1 MRHIFQSRHLSHY
14 VTSGARGWVA
24 EKLDGSNV
32 AVTSAGVIASRR
44 NILLARPTPGDLD
57 KTKFSGVKLHSV
69 ADMFPKLKRLKRSLE
84 EQYFPGLNV
93 EVILYGELVQKGT
106 ATSVS
111 DIYQYRVR
119 GYQEGGYYVFG
130 GGVAFG
136 ECLTRQQTEEAA
148 EHLKL
153 KGFSVLV
160 EENAN
165 SSRCHLV
172 LLMNDTLKGLLMEHD
187 IDCLIHHEQLS
198 LLEILSHF
206 CQKLTSNCM
215 EGIVVN
221 FGTEIFKWKG
231 LDESYPDMFMSEIE
245 NLEMESLKSIHEP
258 IVTVAK
264 AARGHWASLK
274 QERATLFRLEKAYKS
289 ALSKM
294 KSLDDRR
301 NDAAG
306 GVLDTE
312 EITKFQD
319 ALEQEMIKDSHCDT
333 DYQERLHAFISSKLK
348 SI

>member
-1 MRHIFQSRHLSHY
+1 MRHIFQSQHLSHY
-14 VTSGARGWVA
+14 VTSGARGWVS

-44 NILLARPTPGDLD
+44 NILLASPTPEELE

-69 ADMFPKLKRLKRSLE
+69 AEMFPKLKRMKRSLE
-84 EQYFPGLNV
+84 QQCFPSLSV

-111 DIYQYRVR
+111 DIYQYRAR

-136 ECLTRQQTEEAA
+136 ECLTREQTETAA
-148 EHLKL
+148 EHLKV

-172 LLMNDTLKGLLMEHD
+172 LLMNDTFEGLLMEHD
-187 IDCLIHHEQLS
+187 IDGVIHHEQMS
-198 LLEILSHF
+198 LLEILSHY
-206 CQKLTSNCM
+206 CPKLTSNCM

-221 FGTEIFKWKG
+221 FGTEILKWKG

-245 NLEMESLKSIHEP
+245 NLASLTSVHEP

-264 AARGHWASLK
+264 AARGRWASLK

-294 KSLDDRR
+294 KSLEDRR
-301 NDAAG
+301 NAAG
-306 GVLDTE
+306 GVLETDE
-312 EITKFQD
+312 VTKFQD

-333 DYQERLHAFISSKLK
+333 DYQERLHAFILSKLK

>member
-1 MRHIFQSRHLSHY
+1 M
-14 VTSGARGWVA
+14 
-24 EKLDGSNV
+24 
-32 AVTSAGVIASRR
+32 
-44 NILLARPTPGDLD
+44 
-57 KTKFSGVKLHSV
+57 
-69 ADMFPKLKRLKRSLE
+69 
-84 EQYFPGLNV
+84 
-93 EVILYGELVQKGT
+93 QKGT

-111 DIYQYRVR
+111 DIYQYRSK

-130 GGVAFG
+130 GGLAFG

-148 EHLKL
+148 EQLKV

-172 LLMNDTLKGLLMEHD
+172 LLMNDTFKGLLMEHD
-187 IDCLIHHEQLS
+187 IDCLIHHQQLS
-198 LLEILSHF
+198 LLEILNHY

-221 FGTEIFKWKG
+221 FGTEILKWKG
-231 LDESYPDMFMSEIE
+231 LDESYPDMFMSDIE
-245 NLEMESLKSIHEP
+245 NLENESLKSVREP

-294 KSLDDRR
+294 KSLEDRR
-301 NDAAG
+301 NDA
-306 GVLDTE
+306 GVLETE
-312 EITKFQD
+312 EMTKFQD
-319 ALEQEMIKDSHCDT
+319 ALEEEMIKDSHCDT
-333 DYQERLHAFISSKLK
+333 DYQKRLHSFIMSKLK